1 MIERAAFDMI
11 SDNQPDA
18 RAIGLVG
25 FSEQL
30 AGVETAEAVFQV
42 LAAFVRAERLG
53 DLVIEVR
60 APGSLGAAE
69 RWTTLDARRQILFD
83 GSRAEPLIEDFLPAR
98 GRPTAIAWA
107 AEARHGLSRVGDAAA
122 RARLAEAGVAG
133 GVMAVM
139 LLPSGRTAS
148 AHAVTGP
155 AMLDR
160 LSELT
165 RDLFLVASIHALLA
179 LDRAMGIVPP
189 ADLTRRELE
198 ALRLSARGL
207 TIREVAE
214 RMRISEPTVKFHLM
228 GARRKLNARTTRE
241 AVTAL
246 SDKGSGVVKWL
257 DGL

>member
-1 MIERAAFDMI
+1 MIQRAFDMT
-11 SDNQPDA
+11 SDTQPDA

-30 AGVETAEAVFQV
+30 AGVETAEDVFQV
-42 LAAFVRAERLG
+42 LAAFVRAEGLG
-53 DLVIEVR
+53 DLLVQAR
-60 APGSLGAAE
+60 APGNLGKAE
-69 RWTTLDARRQILFD
+69 RWTTLDARRQILFEE
-83 GSRAEPLIEDFLPAR
+83 SRAEALVEDFLPAP
-98 GRPTAIAWA
+98 GRPTAITWA
-107 AEARHGLSRVGDAAA
+107 TEAGPGLSRIGDAAA
-122 RARLAEAGVAG
+122 RERLSEAGVAG

-148 AHAVTGP
+148 AHAVTSP
-155 AMLDR
+155 AALHR

-165 RDLFLVASIHALLA
+165 HDLFLVASIHALLA

-207 TIREVAE
+207 TICEVAE

-241 AVTAL
+241 AVATL
-246 SDKGSGVVKWL
+246 SEKVSSVVKWL
-257 DGL
+257 DGI

>member
-1 MIERAAFDMI
+1 MIERAVFDMTN
-11 SDNQPDA
+11 DNQPDA

-42 LAAFVRAERLG
+42 LATFVRAEGLG
-53 DLVIEVR
+53 DLLIEAR
-60 APGSLGAAE
+60 APGNAAASE
-69 RWTTLDARRQILFD
+69 RWTTLDPRRQVLFD

-98 GRPTAIAWA
+98 GRPTAMLWA
-107 AEARHGLSRVGDAAA
+107 AETRPGLSRIGDAAA
-122 RARLAEAGVAG
+122 RERLAEAEVAG

-139 LLPSGRTAS
+139 LLPTGRTAS
-148 AHAVTGP
+148 AHAIAGP
-155 AMLDR
+155 AALER
-160 LSELT
+160 LSDLA

-207 TIREVAE
+207 TIREIAE

-246 SDKGSGVVKWL
+246 SDKGSSVVKWL
-257 DGL
+257 DTL